1 MDSLHHA
8 AELIAGAERLVV
20 FTGAGM
26 SAESGVPTFRDA
38 LTGLWSRYDA
48 EALAT
53 PEAFTRDPALVW
65 GWYEWRRELV
75 ERVHPHAGHFAV
87 ARVNCA
93 VITQNVD
100 DLHERAGSPHPIHLH
115 GSLFTPRC
123 SACGMPFGVAAQAA
137 PVRPAEMPVTR
148 ATTDRPP
155 VPLSEHRENAE
166 NSCSREELTGAGAAD
181 FTAGATQLAAGTAE
195 TATGSLLREGPR
207 TPPACGGCGEPVRPG
222 VVWFGEALPRDA
234 LEQAVEA
241 AANADVLI
249 TVGTAGVVHPAA
261 EIPQVTAKL
270 GGTVIQVNP
279 RPTPLDGVCALNL
292 RGTAAEVL
300 PKIIR

>member
-1 MDSLHHA
+1 MDSLRHA

-38 LTGLWSRYDA
+38 LTGLWARYDA
-48 EALAT
+48 QTLAT

-75 ERVHPHAGHFAV
+75 ERVQPNPGHEAV
-87 ARVNCA
+87 ARLNCT

-100 DLHERAGSPHPIHLH
+100 DLHERAGSPNPIHLH
-115 GSLFTPRC
+115 GSLFAPRC
-123 SACGMPFGVAAQAA
+123 SACG
-137 PVRPAEMPVTR
+137 RPAEPS
-148 ATTDRPP
+148 PGP
-155 VPLSEHRENAE
+155 GN
-166 NSCSREELTGAGAAD
+166 TGD
-181 FTAGATQLAAGTAE
+181 D
-195 TATGSLLREGPR
+195 GPR
-207 TPPACGGCGEPVRPG
+207 TPPACGACREPVRPG
-222 VVWFGEALPRDA
+222 VVWFGEALPQDA

-279 RPTPLDGVCALNL
+279 QPTPLDGVCALNL

-300 PKIIR
+300 PEIIR